1 IENMSYYLKEDGAKD
16 HIFGEGGGKKMSD
29 QYNVAL
35 LGEIPINTRI
45 REYGDNGKPIVIA
58 DPGSPEAEAFISI
71 AKKLVKEVNILN
83 SNESAVPSLEIEI

>member
-1 IENMSYYLKEDGAKD
+1 
-16 HIFGEGGGKKMSD
+16 MSD

-35 LGEIPINTRI
+35 LGEIPINTKI

-58 DPGSPEAEAFISI
+58 DPGSAEAEAFISI